1 MSTFAKAATIL
12 NLLAESRGRLT
23 LTDLARKCSMP
34 RSTVH
39 RIIQELEAEHFV
51 MQASSA
57 GGYVLGPG
65 VLKFG
70 MNSHLQLVAAIR
82 PVLISLAQEVNENV
96 ELAVFSGREVVVVDQ
111 VASAA
116 RLIPVTKVGKSFS
129 LHGSCIGKIL
139 LAQLP
144 DSRVLEILPKKL
156 AAHTVNTITDV
167 DVLLQELNE
176 IRETNIAFDH
186 EEHDLGISAAAT
198 CLRSPTGVSQ
208 AVAVVLPTH
217 RFKSRAEAILE
228 GLKNIQPNAVS
239 RIAHERLA
247 RRGLG

>member
-1 MSTFAKAATIL
+1 VSTFAKAATIL

-23 LTDLARKCSMP
+23 LTDLARKCGMP

-51 MQASSA
+51 MQASAA

-144 DSRVLEILPKKL
+144 DARVLEILPKKL

-217 RFKSRAEAILE
+217 RFKSRSEAILE
-228 GLKNIQPNAVS
+228 GLKNIQPSADS
-239 RIAHERLA
+239 RIAHERLI